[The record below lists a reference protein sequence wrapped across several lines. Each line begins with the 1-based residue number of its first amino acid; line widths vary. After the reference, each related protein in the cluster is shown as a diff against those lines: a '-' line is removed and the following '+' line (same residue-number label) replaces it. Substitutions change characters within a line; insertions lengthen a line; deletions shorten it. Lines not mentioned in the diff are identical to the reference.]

1 MTIEKELAA
10 LQSCIV
16 NKLEPKAIGDRRLAG
31 VIGDA
36 PSHYSKSPALWNAAF
51 RSLDMKATYL
61 ALDVEAGR
69 LGELAA
75 VLKDSEHMLGVNVTV
90 PHKQKIMDYLDA
102 LDDGAAR
109 IQAVNTVVR
118 EPDSRLV
125 GFNTDGE
132 GFIKSVLEPQ
142 PGETQSLIDSFKDIG
157 VLLLGAGGSARAVAF
172 HVADLLNKGRLL
184 ICNRTFEHA
193 AALAGEIQKAGH
205 HASAIKEDELS
216 HWAPQARLIINCT
229 TKGQGGVRKLDQG
242 KTMSLE
248 FYSALAPAHPVAVP
262 SSQAADFREES
273 KASETDIKNNNAT
286 SIELATSIPR
296 HVCFYDLVYFPEQ
309 TVFLRHARQ
318 TGHVAMNGKGMIINQ
333 AVIAFCGKICRAEL
347 QSRGIDKPETARQ
360 VLEVMYGAW

>member
-1 MTIEKELAA
+1 
-10 LQSCIV
+10 
-16 NKLEPKAIGDRRLAG
+16 
-31 VIGDA
+31 
-36 PSHYSKSPALWNAAF
+36 
-51 RSLDMKATYL
+51 
-61 ALDVEAGR
+61 LDVEEGR

-75 VLKDSEHMLGVNVTV
+75 VLRSSESLLGINVTV

-109 IQAVNTVVR
+109 VGAVNTVVR
-118 EPDSRLV
+118 SADGRLV
-125 GFNTDGE
+125 GFNTDGK
-132 GFIKSVLEPQ
+132 GFVKSVLEPQ
-142 PGETQSLIDSFKDIG
+142 PGEARSLMDSFKDIS

-193 AALAGEIQKAGH
+193 RDLVEEIRKAGRN
-205 HASAIKEDELS
+205 ASAIKEDELA
-216 HWAPQARLIINCT
+216 HWAPQMQLIINST
-229 TKGQGGVRKLDQG
+229 TKGQGGARKRDQG
-242 KTMSLE
+242 KTLSME

-262 SSQAADFREES
+262 PSQAADFREES
-273 KASETDIKNNNAT
+273 KASETDIKNNNAA

-309 TVFLRHARQ
+309 TVFLRHAGQ
-318 TGHVAMNGKGMIINQ
+318 TGHLAMNGKGMIINQ
-333 AVIAFCGKICRAEL
+333 AVIAFCERICRAEL